1 MMEKQMKQTAPVI
14 DNSEKRSSL
23 LRRVEQVVSAVATLA
38 VWIVVLYAIYHILV
52 LGNYPDDSMMEV
64 LVILSLATLLL
75 LLSSAFWQAYN
86 IHRFRGRERRKA
98 VPMPSDTELA
108 KSFAMSLPTY
118 RAVQSSAFVE
128 VSSLDDQGYCVK
140 KYPSQD

>member
-1 MMEKQMKQTAPVI
+1 
-14 DNSEKRSSL
+14 
-23 LRRVEQVVSAVATLA
+23 
-38 VWIVVLYAIYHILV
+38 
-52 LGNYPDDSMMEV
+52 
-64 LVILSLATLLL
+64 
-75 LLSSAFWQAYN
+75 
-86 IHRFRGRERRKA
+86 
-98 VPMPSDTELA
+98 MPSDTELA

>member
-1 MMEKQMKQTAPVI
+1 MMKKTEIVI
-14 DNSEKRSSL
+14 DHSEKRNGVI
-23 LRRVEQVVSAVATLA
+23 RRAEQIVSAVATLV
-38 VWIVVLYAIYHILV
+38 VWVVALYAI
-52 LGNYPDDSMMEV
+52 
-64 LVILSLATLLL
+64 VILALATILL

>member
-1 MMEKQMKQTAPVI
+1 MMKKPEIVI
-14 DNSEKRSSL
+14 AHSEKRNGVI
-23 LRRVEQVVSAVATLA
+23 RRAEQIVSAVATLV
-38 VWIVVLYAIYHILV
+38 VWVVALYAIGHVLI
-52 LGNYPDDSMMEV
+52 LGNYPEDSMMEV
-64 LVILSLATLLL
+64 LVILALATILL

>member
-1 MMEKQMKQTAPVI
+1 MMKKTEIVI
-14 DNSEKRSSL
+14 DHSEKRNGVI
-23 LRRVEQVVSAVATLA
+23 RRAEQIVSAVATLV
-38 VWIVVLYAIYHILV
+38 VWVVALYAIGHVLI
-52 LGNYPDDSMMEV
+52 LGNYPEDSMMEV
-64 LVILSLATLLL
+64 LVILALAIILL